1 MTHSSA
7 YIYRY
12 YPNKVQKIIEQV
24 IEANVA
30 DKEYDQAQA
39 KTQVETIVRQIQQ

>member
-1 MTHSSA
+1 MLK
-7 YIYRY
+7 YRY